1 MKNNK
6 IQINTTPMI
15 DKNTKANL
23 KRMNKMEQEIN
34 ELNESTS
41 DQA

>member
-1 MKNNK
+1 
-6 IQINTTPMI
+6 MI